1 MLFLHLLWWSYD
13 FYLSICIFAM
23 ITLNSFSSRLP
34 ISAHIFGLLG
44 FYSFPLSAACFSVFS
59 FCLIY
64 YNWYILSTG
73 CKVIVTLTCG
83 VCPQWV
89 GRASA
94 LWRLSG
100 CWDSCLCSCG
110 CTQIFSLWKAVL
122 IPVVCFTVPGL
133 GMALDTMS
141 ANGQD
146 CVFILLT
153 VWHDAS
159 TAGACWLS
167 GRVLSLCWDE
177 DLWESSH
184 LLMFQGIGSS
194 LVVQCPEIR
203 SPTSEVQF

>member
-13 FYLSICIFAM
+13 FYLSICIFSM

-122 IPVVCFTVPGL
+122 IPVVCFALSLGL
-133 GMALDTMS
+133 VWPWTPCLLMGRI
-141 ANGQD
+141 
-146 CVFILLT
+146 VF
-153 VWHDAS
+153 S
-159 TAGACWLS
+159 FYWLS
-167 GRVLSLCWDE
+167 GMMHPPLELADFLV
-177 DLWESSH
+177 
-184 LLMFQGIGSS
+184 GSY
-194 LVVQCPEIR
+194 LYVEMKTFGRALIY
-203 SPTSEVQF
+203 